1 MIASWAERGTCLI
14 CAMGMRVSVRW
25 PCASMTRTCA
35 MRPGSGSVGS
45 EDGMDGVAAVV
56 VELEEEVAAGAS
68 SGGTGA
74 AEVEMGR
81 SG

>member
-1 MIASWAERGTCLI
+1 
-14 CAMGMRVSVRW
+14 
-25 PCASMTRTCA
+25 

-45 EDGMDGVAAVV
+45 DDGMDGVAAVAV
-56 VELEEEVAAGAS
+56 LVAELGAEEGAS